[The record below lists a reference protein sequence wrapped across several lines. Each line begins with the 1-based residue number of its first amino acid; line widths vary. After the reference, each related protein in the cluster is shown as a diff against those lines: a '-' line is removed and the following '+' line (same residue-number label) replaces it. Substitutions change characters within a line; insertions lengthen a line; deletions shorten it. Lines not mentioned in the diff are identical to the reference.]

1 MSRSPPSRRPAHP
14 FLALPTRLLYFDFD
28 SIDAAQTG
36 RHTMGFEDI
45 TKKAQ
50 DFLGDD
56 KVKDAL
62 KSEQA
67 EDISDKLLGGVADAA
82 NKVTGG
88 KFEDQI
94 EGALASADEKIGD
107 E

>member
-1 MSRSPPSRRPAHP
+1 MSG
-14 FLALPTRLLYFDFD
+14 LD
-28 SIDAAQTG
+28 
-36 RHTMGFEDI
+36 DI

-50 DFLGDD
+50 EFLGSDD
-56 KVKDAL
+56 VKNVL

-67 EDISDKLLGGVADAA
+67 EDISDKVLDGVADAV

-88 KFEDQI
+88 KFEEQVD
-94 EGALASADEKIGD
+94 GARDAADKAIGT

>member
-1 MSRSPPSRRPAHP
+1 MG
-14 FLALPTRLLYFDFD
+14 
-28 SIDAAQTG
+28 ID
-36 RHTMGFEDI
+36 DV

-50 DFLGDD
+50 EFLNDD

-67 EDISDKLLGGVADAA
+67 EDVSDKILGGVADAV

-88 KFEDQI
+88 KFEKQVDDAR
-94 EGALASADEKIGD
+94 ENVDKRVGD

>member
-1 MSRSPPSRRPAHP
+1 MG
-14 FLALPTRLLYFDFD
+14 
-28 SIDAAQTG
+28 ID
-36 RHTMGFEDI
+36 DI

-50 DFLGDD
+50 EFLSDS
-56 KVKDAL
+56 KVQDAL

-67 EDISDKLLGGVADAA
+67 EGISDKLLDGVAEAA

-88 KFEDQI
+88 KFESQI
-94 EGALASADEKIGD
+94 DGARDAADEKIGN

>member
-1 MSRSPPSRRPAHP
+1 M
-14 FLALPTRLLYFDFD
+14 AL
-28 SIDAAQTG
+28 
-36 RHTMGFEDI
+36 EDV

-50 DFLGDD
+50 EFLKDN

-82 NKVTGG
+82 KKVTGG
-88 KFEDQI
+88 KFDEQI
-94 EGALASADEKIGD
+94 DGARDAADKAVGSE
-107 E
+107 